1 VVAVLKKR
9 VRAPKR
15 KRLPNV
21 LSDAEARAIIGRVRS
36 PVQKAG
42 MLLMYACGLRITEA
56 ATLEV
61 TAIDGII
68 GFIRVIGKGNKER
81 QVPLPQPVLAE
92 LRSLWKTHRDKRW
105 LFPSPRQ
112 EGPISRYALWLT
124 FKQAVRAAGI
134 TRRITPHSLRHSY
147 ATRLLESGVDIRVVQ
162 ILLGHAR
169 IGTTAIY
176 THLTEPTRASLKR
189 ILDKLMTGL

>member
-1 VVAVLKKR
+1 
-9 VRAPKR
+9 
-15 KRLPNV
+15 
-21 LSDAEARAIIGRVRS
+21 
-36 PVQKAG
+36 

-176 THLTEPTRASLKR
+176 THLTEPTRTSLKA

>member
-1 VVAVLKKR
+1 
-9 VRAPKR
+9 
-15 KRLPNV
+15 
-21 LSDAEARAIIGRVRS
+21 
-36 PVQKAG
+36 

-92 LRSLWKTHRDKRW
+92 LRSLWKTHRDKCW

>member
-1 VVAVLKKR
+1 
-9 VRAPKR
+9 
-15 KRLPNV
+15 
-21 LSDAEARAIIGRVRS
+21 
-36 PVQKAG
+36 
-42 MLLMYACGLRITEA
+42 MHLMYACGLRITEA

>member
-1 VVAVLKKR
+1 MVAVLKKR

-42 MLLMYACGLRITEA
+42 MLLMYACGFRVSEA

-61 TAIDGII
+61 TAIDGVN
-68 GFIRVIGKGNKER
+68 GLVRVIGKGNKER
-81 QVPLPQPVLAE
+81 RVPIPQPVLAE
-92 LRSLWKTHRDKRW
+92 LRCLWKTHRNKRW
-105 LFPSPRQ
+105 LCPSSRRN
-112 EGPISRYALWLT
+112 GPISRYALWLT
-124 FKQAVRAAGI
+124 FKQAARQAGI
-134 TRRITPHSLRHSY
+134 TQRVSPHTLRHSY

-162 ILLGHAR
+162 ILLGHAT

-176 THLTEPTRASLKR
+176 SHLTEPTRTSLKA
-189 ILDKLMTGL
+189 ILDKLMTGF

>member
-1 VVAVLKKR
+1 
-9 VRAPKR
+9 
-15 KRLPNV
+15 
-21 LSDAEARAIIGRVRS
+21 
-36 PVQKAG
+36 

-176 THLTEPTRASLKR
+176 THLTEPTRASLKG

>member
-1 VVAVLKKR
+1 
-9 VRAPKR
+9 
-15 KRLPNV
+15 
-21 LSDAEARAIIGRVRS
+21 
-36 PVQKAG
+36 

-56 ATLEV
+56 ATLEI
-61 TAIDGII
+61 TAIDGVN

-124 FKQAVRAAGI
+124 FKQAVRAAGV

-147 ATRLLESGVDIRVVQ
+147 ATRLLESGVDIRVAQ

-176 THLTEPTRASLKR
+176 THLTEPTRASLKA
-189 ILDKLMTGL
+189 ILDKLMTGF

>member
-1 VVAVLKKR
+1 
-9 VRAPKR
+9 
-15 KRLPNV
+15 
-21 LSDAEARAIIGRVRS
+21 
-36 PVQKAG
+36 

-176 THLTEPTRASLKR
+176 THLTEPTRASLKA

>member
-1 VVAVLKKR
+1 
-9 VRAPKR
+9 
-15 KRLPNV
+15 
-21 LSDAEARAIIGRVRS
+21 
-36 PVQKAG
+36 

-92 LRSLWKTHRDKRW
+92 LRNLWKTHRDKRW

-189 ILDKLMTGL
+189 ILDELMTGL